1 MEWQEFLYGDE
12 NISFLL
18 EIALRSFVMFW
29 IIFLGLRV
37 AGKRGVR
44 QLSIFELLIIISLG
58 SAAGDP
64 MIYKEIGVLSS
75 LVAFVVV
82 IFVYRVITRIIGDSA
97 KMEDLFEGDP
107 MYVVRDGRI
116 TEEALKK
123 KILAGDEFFAAFR
136 NHKITHLGEV
146 DSAIMETNGEISVLL
161 NKKEDVKPGLA
172 VWPHLLSKMGKNP
185 PYDGN
190 YACSKCGNTGLL
202 KKNQLANCSYCH
214 NDEWVEA
221 ISK

>member
-82 IFVYRVITRIIGDSA
+82 IFVYRVITRIIGNSA

-136 NHKITHLGEV
+136 NHKITHLGEW
-146 DSAIMETNGEISVLL
+146 T
-161 NKKEDVKPGLA
+161 
-172 VWPHLLSKMGKNP
+172 
-185 PYDGN
+185 
-190 YACSKCGNTGLL
+190 C
-202 KKNQLANCSYCH
+202 QL
-214 NDEWVEA
+214 
-221 ISK
+221 I